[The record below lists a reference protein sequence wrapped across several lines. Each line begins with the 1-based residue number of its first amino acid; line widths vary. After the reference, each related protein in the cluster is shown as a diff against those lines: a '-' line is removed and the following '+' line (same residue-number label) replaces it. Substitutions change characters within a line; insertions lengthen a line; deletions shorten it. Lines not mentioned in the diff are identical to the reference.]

1 MAYLDLMDK
10 STGFI
15 KPDDVQ
21 EKGKEHQN
29 AYLQAAPFPHV
40 VLDDFLP
47 VELSDCLLSEF
58 DLRDVQ
64 DNPLN
69 ETFNRAQ
76 ERLKRS
82 CHPDTLTPKVR
93 GLFYAFNS
101 LPFITIIENITGI
114 NGLIPDPYFSGGGLH
129 EIRQGGHLSMHV
141 DFNHHHRMNLERRV
155 NVLIYLNKDW
165 KDEYGGQL
173 ELWDTAVK
181 TRHHSIVPSFNR
193 CVIFNTSSGSMH
205 GNPQPI
211 AHPEGTSRKSVAL
224 YYYTATWND
233 QKKSHTTQFKVRPGS
248 GDRMDW
254 WVKMQELKLDYLPP
268 ILVRNMTGMMRRL
281 RNGRSPEG
289 Q

>member
-82 CHPDTLTPKVR
+82 CHPDTMTPKVR

-101 LPFITIIENITGI
+101 LPFITII
-114 NGLIPDPYFSGGGLH
+114 
-129 EIRQGGHLSMHV
+129 
-141 DFNHHHRMNLERRV
+141 
-155 NVLIYLNKDW
+155 
-165 KDEYGGQL
+165 
-173 ELWDTAVK
+173 
-181 TRHHSIVPSFNR
+181 
-193 CVIFNTSSGSMH
+193 
-205 GNPQPI
+205 
-211 AHPEGTSRKSVAL
+211 
-224 YYYTATWND
+224 
-233 QKKSHTTQFKVRPGS
+233 
-248 GDRMDW
+248 
-254 WVKMQELKLDYLPP
+254 
-268 ILVRNMTGMMRRL
+268 
-281 RNGRSPEG
+281 
-289 Q
+289 